1 MKAELQRK
9 GPKVDVPSPGSEP
22 VRLGRVGVIAVIAFG
37 IGVAWPHLAGVRLV
51 PRLPDERTASSA
63 ELTGAPEEAPAVS
76 AAASVSPSR
85 PAAPE
90 KSIAPKIQPPVV
102 GEPQIAGCRGKGG
115 RKIAAEECDAIEFD
129 RVARERLLSLE
140 HCDGWGTLTG
150 VLSVGFELDFDTE
163 RVTKITS
170 GKSTTLDE
178 TGSSLLLDCYRKSFE
193 NLSLVGIPHR
203 HRQYSV
209 FYRVELKGAAV
220 EASGSEPPAIT
231 PASGRAT
238 VNWEVALV
246 RATPTRDGE
255 VLARVLSGTRVV
267 VTGRSG
273 DWYRVK
279 FDAKGSE
286 GWVFRASIGL

>member
-1 MKAELQRK
+1 MKPEFRRQ
-9 GPKVDVPSPGSEP
+9 GPKVEVPTPGAEP
-22 VRLGRVGVIAVIAFG
+22 LRLGRVGVIAVVGFG

-51 PRLPDERTASSA
+51 PRLPDEKTAASA
-63 ELTGAPEEAPAVS
+63 ELTGAPEEAPGT
-76 AAASVSPSR
+76 
-85 PAAPE
+85 AAPGSASPKTSEPE
-90 KSIAPKIQPPVV
+90 KPVAPKIQPPVV
-102 GEPQIAGCRGKGG
+102 GEPQVASCKGKGE
-115 RKIAAEECDAIEFD
+115 RRVPVEECDPIDFD
-129 RVARERLLSLE
+129 KVARERLQRLE

-150 VLSVGFELDFDTE
+150 VLSLGFELDFASE
-163 RVTKITS
+163 RITKITS

-178 TGSSLLLDCYRKSFE
+178 TGSSLLLDCYRKSFA
-193 NLSLVGIPHR
+193 NLSLVGIPHK
-203 HRQYSV
+203 HEQYSV
-209 FYRVELKGAAV
+209 FYRVELKGAEAP
-220 EASGSEPPAIT
+220 ASGGEPPAIT

-246 RATPTRDGE
+246 RATPTRDGD

>member
-1 MKAELQRK
+1 MKAELHRK
-9 GPKVDVPSPGSEP
+9 GPKVDVPRPGTEP
-22 VRLGRVGVIAVIAFG
+22 LRLGRVGVIAIVAFG

-51 PRLPDERTASSA
+51 PRLPEERTASSA
-63 ELTGAPEEAPAVS
+63 EPTEETPAQGSAAPAKT
-76 AAASVSPSR
+76 
-85 PAAPE
+85 AAPD
-90 KSIAPKIQPPVV
+90 KPIAPKIQPPVV
-102 GEPQIAGCRGKGG
+102 GEPQIAGCRAKGN
-115 RKIAAEECDAIEFD
+115 RRIPPEECDTIDFD
-129 RVARERLLSLE
+129 RVARERLQGLE

-150 VLSVGFELDFDTE
+150 VLSVGFDLDFEKE
-163 RVTKITS
+163 RITKISS

-203 HRQYSV
+203 HQEYSV
-209 FYRVELKGAAV
+209 YYRVELKGATV
-220 EASGSEPPAIT
+220 EASGTEPPPVT

-238 VNWEVALV
+238 VNWEVALI

>member
-9 GPKVDVPSPGSEP
+9 GPKVDVPRPGTEP
-22 VRLGRVGVIAVIAFG
+22 VRLGRVGIIAVVAFG
-37 IGVAWPHLAGVRLV
+37 IGIAWPHLAGVRLV

-63 ELTGAPEEAPAVS
+63 ELTGAPEETPGAQ
-76 AAASVSPSR
+76 AAASTSPSK
-85 PAAPE
+85 PAAPD
-90 KSIAPKIQPPVV
+90 KPIAPKIQPPVV
-102 GEPQIAGCRGKGG
+102 GELQIAGCRGKGH
-115 RKIAAEECDAIEFD
+115 RKIAVEECDAVEFD
-129 RVARERLLSLE
+129 RVARVRLQGLE
-140 HCDGWGTLTG
+140 HCDGWGALTG
-150 VLSVGFELDFDTE
+150 VLSLGFELDFESE
-163 RVTKITS
+163 RITKITS

-203 HRQYSV
+203 HEQYSV
-209 FYRVELKGAAV
+209 YYRVELKGAAL
-220 EASGSEPPAIT
+220 EASGSEPAPIT

-246 RATPTRDGE
+246 RATPTRDGD
-255 VLARVLSGTRVV
+255 VLARVLSGTRVI